1 MSRSKFLSRF
11 PCVLMVATLAAL
23 PCLAVAG
30 PKEDALASM
39 QALAEQIREAK
50 ASGQDPAAAI
60 AQLDA
65 ISASLGGDRPASGV
79 SGNGPVVRGAVM
91 TPPNCTVTTT
101 NGSSTD
107 TPIAIVDNATAV
119 SNLSIA
125 GAPTFTH
132 YVEAT
137 LTINHTFAADLDITL
152 TSPSGTVITLTTDN
166 GAGNDDVFAPVTFTD
181 LAGVPVTDATYTNL
195 VSIGAVIPESAMAA
209 VRGEDPNGTWVLSV
223 GDDATGDTGTL
234 QSWSLTIISGD
245 VAPTDTVSSFSSTN
259 VPVAIV
265 DNTVANSTLSV
276 SGADAFTCAVQLNT
290 NITHTFAADLEVF
303 LMSPAAT
310 TTTITTDNGAG
321 NDDVFN
327 GTQWY
332 DKAGS
337 PATDFAYTNLVT
349 ATPLV
354 PEGAM
359 GAFTGGDPNGTWT
372 LMVGDDAAGDTGS
385 LSAWSLDVT
394 TCSCAVTGPPPVA
407 VTVPSGS
414 LWSSLLLIGLA
425 LGVGMIVLRRRLR
438 RS

>member
-137 LTINHTFAADLDITL
+137 LTINHTFAADLDTIQTAFA
-152 TSPSGTVITLTTDN
+152 TS
-166 GAGNDDVFAPVTFTD
+166 
-181 LAGVPVTDATYTNL
+181 
-195 VSIGAVIPESAMAA
+195 
-209 VRGEDPNGTWVLSV
+209 
-223 GDDATGDTGTL
+223 
-234 QSWSLTIISGD
+234 
-245 VAPTDTVSSFSSTN
+245 
-259 VPVAIV
+259 
-265 DNTVANSTLSV
+265 
-276 SGADAFTCAVQLNT
+276 
-290 NITHTFAADLEVF
+290 
-303 LMSPAAT
+303 
-310 TTTITTDNGAG
+310 
-321 NDDVFN
+321 
-327 GTQWY
+327 
-332 DKAGS
+332 GS
-337 PATDFAYTNLVT
+337 P
-349 ATPLV
+349 
-354 PEGAM
+354 EK
-359 GAFTGGDPNGTWT
+359 
-372 LMVGDDAAGDTGS
+372 
-385 LSAWSLDVT
+385 
-394 TCSCAVTGPPPVA
+394 
-407 VTVPSGS
+407 
-414 LWSSLLLIGLA
+414 
-425 LGVGMIVLRRRLR
+425 
-438 RS
+438 